1 MKYKFTRF
9 VINLILRL
17 VAHIDIFG
25 LENIPSS
32 GSSILATN
40 HLGRLDPLLA
50 YYILNRQ
57 DIIMFVAEKY
67 RQIPV
72 FRWFV
77 KQLDAIFIERFNA
90 DFHAMRVALN
100 RLRQGGVLVIA
111 PEGTRSPTGALI
123 EGRSGVSYLA
133 AKTGVPIVPVA
144 LTGSEDK
151 VVIAQLRRLR
161 RVHITVRVGKPFVLS
176 PIDDQDRDEVLQ
188 RYTEEIMC
196 KIAAL
201 LPPSYRGVYADHT
214 RLKELIEANG

>member
-32 GSSILATN
+32 GSVILATN

-67 RQIPV
+67 RQNLI

-123 EGRSGVSYLA
+123 EGRSGVKL
-133 AKTGVPIVPVA
+133 P
-144 LTGSEDK
+144 GSQDGS
-151 VVIAQLRRLR
+151 ANRAGRLDRFRRQSR
-161 RVHITVRVGKPFVLS
+161 HRP
-176 PIDDQDRDEVLQ
+176 
-188 RYTEEIMC
+188 
-196 KIAAL
+196 A
-201 LPPSYRGVYADHT
+201 
-214 RLKELIEANG
+214 